1 MAETSPRR
9 IPPWVAFV
17 TGALV
22 ALILVLA
29 WTGWQRSRG
38 ALRDLDIGR
47 AVPRAPEL
55 PISPKLPDAPRIP
68 DAPVPTPR

>member
-22 ALILVLA
+22 ALMVAMA

-38 ALRDLDIGR
+38 ALRDLDIAG
-47 AVPRAPEL
+47 AVPRTPDL
-55 PISPKLPDAPRIP
+55 PIPPKLPDAPRIP
-68 DAPVPTPR
+68 DAPVPTPK